1 MCKIVSF
8 FCCRKSNLIKSMRA
22 FIPISLCWSSVFML
36 EIGWWFSFDSRKK
49 TKRIRRFF
57 SFHSFTFSNSVVP
70 FYANGWHIA
79 TPWLMFA
86 VFQISF
92 KLRIWKAIAS
102 NGKQSLALY
111 LLPAPQY
118 RSHFISSLSI
128 LCTHNGECGGNLCPH
143 HIYHVS
149 PLFRRSHFRFSNFLI
164 PSMHSYTIHICKGLC
179 HLLVFHRLLPS
190 VYCVSI
196 FILTTIFYEYTHIH
210 TLKKRERGSGVGV
223 VCQSDDYIQQ
233 PRHMA

>member
-1 MCKIVSF
+1 
-8 FCCRKSNLIKSMRA
+8 
-22 FIPISLCWSSVFML
+22 
-36 EIGWWFSFDSRKK
+36 
-49 TKRIRRFF
+49 
-57 SFHSFTFSNSVVP
+57 
-70 FYANGWHIA
+70 
-79 TPWLMFA
+79 MFA

-210 TLKKRERGSGVGV
+210 TLKKRERERGSGVGV

>member
-1 MCKIVSF
+1 MNDTKFGTKDTF
-8 FCCRKSNLIKSMRA
+8 FIIKTYLFSIIMNVQDCFIFLLQQSNLIKSMRA
-22 FIPISLCWSSVFML
+22 FIPISLCWSSIFML
-36 EIGWWFSFDSRKK
+36 EIGLVIFIRFEKK
-49 TKRIRRFF
+49 TKRIRRIFF
-57 SFHSFTFSNSVVP
+57 YSFTFSNSVVP
-70 FYANGWHIA
+70 FYANGWRIA

-111 LLPAPQY
+111 LLPAPQF

-149 PLFRRSHFRFSNFLI
+149 LSFVVLTSDFPIFSFHRCICIRFIYARVFATFSFFTVCSRPCIVCRFSF
-164 PSMHSYTIHICKGLC
+164 
-179 HLLVFHRLLPS
+179 
-190 VYCVSI
+190 
-196 FILTTIFYEYTHIH
+196 
-210 TLKKRERGSGVGV
+210 
-223 VCQSDDYIQQ
+223 
-233 PRHMA
+233 